1 MADMLSEYI
10 PNKAVEVTPTSW
22 HSGCDKKF
30 AVIPRPPCQ
39 HPDRQLSGAPH
50 RGRSIKKRSN
60 RNGIQE
66 MEAKE
71 MKKQESVE
79 DVVFIH
85 LIQALSLDNH
95 NIEPSGSPKP
105 RQVGAG

>member
-1 MADMLSEYI
+1 
-10 PNKAVEVTPTSW
+10 
-22 HSGCDKKF
+22 
-30 AVIPRPPCQ
+30 
-39 HPDRQLSGAPH
+39 
-50 RGRSIKKRSN
+50 
-60 RNGIQE
+60 

>member
-1 MADMLSEYI
+1 M
-10 PNKAVEVTPTSW
+10 PNNAITEWLPV
-22 HSGCDKKF
+22 
-30 AVIPRPPCQ
+30 PPG
-39 HPDRQLSGAPH
+39 L
-50 RGRSIKKRSN
+50 SIKKRSN

-66 MEAKE
+66 MKVKE
-71 MKKQESVE
+71 MKKQERVG

-85 LIQALSLDNH
+85 LIQALSLDKH